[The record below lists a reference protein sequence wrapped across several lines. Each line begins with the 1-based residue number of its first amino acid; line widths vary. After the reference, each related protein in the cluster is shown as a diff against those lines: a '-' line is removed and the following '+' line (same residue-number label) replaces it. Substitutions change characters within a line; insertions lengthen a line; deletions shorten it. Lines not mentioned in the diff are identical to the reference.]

1 MDNNLSARLF
11 TTVIPLNMAK
21 RIFTI
26 CLDHYQFYYLFTP
39 SRQVLKK
46 RDGQSSKDEKRAMVD
61 FDCELLNF
69 AYACGRFFDKKGELA
84 WISEDGSIYCCLCSA
99 ELPDVFKSLS
109 TWNVSDFTML
119 LHKEHKLFLWDPKK
133 KTGQWQDGNIPRNPL
148 YGIEGEGRPVLS
160 VRDWSSEDKK
170 EKYIQ
175 YASIE
180 RMNLDENRN
189 SQTKRQDPENG

>member
-21 RIFTI
+21 RTFAL
-26 CLDHYQFYYLFTP
+26 CLDHYKFYYLFTP

-46 RDGQSSKDEKRAMVD
+46 RDEQSDKDKKRSMPG
-61 FDCELLNF
+61 FDCEILDF

-84 WISEDGSIYCCLCSA
+84 WISEDGSIYCCLCAA

-133 KTGQWQDGNIPRNPL
+133 KTGQWQDGNIPRSPV
-148 YGIEGEGRPVLS
+148 YGIEGEGRPVLI

-180 RMNLDENRN
+180 RMNLHENRN
-189 SQTKRQDPENG
+189 SQTKRQEPENV

>member
-21 RIFTI
+21 RIFALS
-26 CLDHYQFYYLFTP
+26 LDHYQFYYLFTP

-46 RDGQSSKDEKRAMVD
+46 RDEQNSKDEKRAMVD
-61 FDCELLNF
+61 FDRGVLDF
-69 AYACGRFFDKKGELA
+69 SYACGRFFDKKGELA

-99 ELPDVFKSLS
+99 ELPHVFKSS
-109 TWNVSDFTML
+109 SRWDNSDFTML
-119 LHKEHKLFLWDPKK
+119 FHKEHSLFLWDPKK
-133 KTGQWQDGNIPRNPL
+133 KTGQWQDGNIPQSPV

-160 VRDWSSEDKK
+160 LRDWRSEDKK

-180 RMNLDENRN
+180 RMNTDKKLQF
-189 SQTKRQDPENG
+189 SG